1 MYLTPEIKKDLF
13 KENGQSDVD
22 TGSAEG
28 QVALFTFRIKHLTE
42 HLKENKNDLATQ
54 RSLVRLV
61 GKRRK
66 MLDYLK
72 KKEIERYRA
81 IIAKLGL
88 RK

>member
-1 MYLTPEIKKDLF
+1 MYLSTEIKKELF
-13 KENGQSDVD
+13 KEHGKSEQD

-28 QVALFTFRIKHLTE
+28 QISLFTFRIKHLTE
-42 HLKENKNDLATQ
+42 HLKENPKDLSTQ

-72 KKEIERYRA
+72 HTEIDRYRA
-81 IIAKLGL
+81 IISKLGI